1 MIFFFAFDRVGKEA
15 IRKKLSSWVQLPDYQ
30 SIWNKKFVF
39 KLLLSSIIKNSNTI
53 RGGTMSA
60 LLLNVPLFYLNYI
73 YLYYIYDM
81 ILQIVSLFYNGRTS
95 ESKVAVDYKRGEK
108 Q

>member
-1 MIFFFAFDRVGKEA
+1 
-15 IRKKLSSWVQLPDYQ
+15 
-30 SIWNKKFVF
+30 
-39 KLLLSSIIKNSNTI
+39 
-53 RGGTMSA
+53 MSA

-73 YLYYIYDM
+73 YLYYIYIYDM

>member
-1 MIFFFAFDRVGKEA
+1 
-15 IRKKLSSWVQLPDYQ
+15 
-30 SIWNKKFVF
+30 
-39 KLLLSSIIKNSNTI
+39 
-53 RGGTMSA
+53 MSA
-60 LLLNVPLFYLNYI
+60 LLLNVSLFYFNYI

>member
-1 MIFFFAFDRVGKEA
+1 
-15 IRKKLSSWVQLPDYQ
+15 
-30 SIWNKKFVF
+30 
-39 KLLLSSIIKNSNTI
+39 
-53 RGGTMSA
+53 MSA

-95 ESKVAVDYKRGEK
+95 ESKVAVDYKKGEK